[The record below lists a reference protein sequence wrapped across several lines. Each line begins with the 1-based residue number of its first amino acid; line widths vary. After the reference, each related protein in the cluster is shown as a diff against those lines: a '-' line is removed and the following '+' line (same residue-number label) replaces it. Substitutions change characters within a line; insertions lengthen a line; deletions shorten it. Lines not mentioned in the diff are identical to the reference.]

1 MSTSSVAPI
10 SKSVIVCGDMVS
22 MCCPTDG
29 AMMAGK
35 SAIPLPE
42 DSVPHQR
49 QTHAS
54 ANN

>member
-1 MSTSSVAPI
+1 MSTSSVA
-10 SKSVIVCGDMVS
+10 SVSNSVMVCGGMVS

-29 AMMAGK
+29 ATMAGK